1 MTKRLLSGLKV
12 AMIVTSG
19 FEQVEMTEP
28 RRALLEAGAQVDVIA
43 PQHEIKGYNHDTPA
57 DSFKADVLL
66 DEAFAKDYDALVLPG
81 GVANPDR
88 LRLQPKAIEFIKQI
102 FQADKPIA
110 AICHGPWTLINAGA
124 ITGRTVTSWPSLQ
137 VDLINAGAK
146 WVDKEVVTDGKLVTS
161 RKPDDI
167 PAFNKAMIEL
177 FAAHL

>member
-1 MTKRLLSGLKV
+1 MSQRSLQGLKV
-12 AMIVTSG
+12 AIMVTNG

-28 RRALLEAGAQVDVIA
+28 RKALLEAGAQVQIVS
-43 PQHEIKGYNHDTPA
+43 PEPEIKGYHHDTPA

-66 DEAFAKDYDALVLPG
+66 DKASAKDYDALVLPG

-110 AICHGPWTLINAGA
+110 SICHGPWTLINAGA
-124 ITGRTVTSWPSLQ
+124 VKGRTLTSWPSLE
-137 VDLINAGAK
+137 VDLNNAGAK
-146 WVDKEVVTDGKLVTS
+146 WIDKEVVRDGKLVTS

-177 FAAHL
+177 FASTI